1 MTFNDENRFIR
12 WFILVSSVAI
22 VGIFLWNVSIFFI
35 RLKKEERDKME
46 IWVNAYSEIL
56 NSDLNEDIPVE
67 LMVLSKNTSTPM
79 IIYNQKDDLYDSR
92 NIPRKQAG
100 NKEQIEELVTEFS
113 SEYKPIEIAVKGE
126 KFGTLY
132 YGNSSLLNKLKYFPI
147 GILMI
152 VILYLAM
159 LYYFYSTTKSHDQSK
174 LWAGMA
180 KETAHQIGTPLSS
193 LVGWTEILKQEN
205 VDPSYVEEMEKDI
218 YRLQT
223 ITDRFS
229 KIGSLPVLAPTDIVE
244 ETVSSYEYL
253 KARSSKLINF
263 SLKVPKEKILV
274 NLNPQLFSWTVENLV
289 KNAIDALKG
298 KGDIDVEIIDE
309 PKRVNILITD
319 TGKGIAK
326 SKYKKIFKPGF
337 TTKKRGWGLGLSLA
351 KRIIEEYHN
360 GKIKVLKSE
369 VGKGT
374 TFEIKLK
381 KID

>member
-22 VGIFLWNVSIFFI
+22 VGLFLWNVSIFFN

-46 IWVNAYSEIL
+46 IWVNAYAEIL

-79 IIYNQKDDLYDSR
+79 IIYNQKDNLYDSR

-100 NKEQIEELVTEFS
+100 NKEQIEELIAEFS
-113 SEYKPIEIAVKGE
+113 SEYQPIEIAVKGE

-132 YGNSSLLNKLKYFPI
+132 YGNSGLLNKLKYFPI
-147 GILMI
+147 GIVMI

-159 LYYFYSTTKSHDQSK
+159 LYYFYSTSKSHDQSK

-205 VDPSYVEEMEKDI
+205 VDPSYLEEIEKDV

-229 KIGSLPVLAPTDIVE
+229 KIGSLPVLTPTDIVK

-253 KARSSKLINF
+253 KTRSSKLVNF

-298 KGDIDVEIIDE
+298 KGNIDVEIIDE
-309 PKRVNILITD
+309 PKRVKILITD
-319 TGKGIAK
+319 TGKGMTK

-369 VGKGT
+369 INKGT

-381 KID
+381 KLD

>member
-1 MTFNDENRFIR
+1 MIFNDEHRFIR

-22 VGIFLWNVSIFFI
+22 VGLFLWNVSIFFN

-46 IWVNAYSEIL
+46 IWVNAYAEIL
-56 NSDLNEDIPVE
+56 KSDLNEDIPVE
-67 LMVLSKNTSTPM
+67 LLVISKNTSTPM
-79 IIYNQKDDLYDSR
+79 IIYNKKDNLYDTR
-92 NIPRKQAG
+92 NIPRQQAE
-100 NKEQIEELVTEFS
+100 NDEQIKELIAEFS
-113 SEYKPIEIAVKGE
+113 SQYQPIEIVAKGE
-126 KFGTLY
+126 NFGTLY

-147 GILMI
+147 GIVMI

-159 LYYFYSTTKSHDQSK
+159 LYYFYSTSKSHDQSK

-205 VDPSYVEEMEKDI
+205 VDPTYVEEMEKDI
-218 YRLQT
+218 SRLQT

-244 ETVSSYEYL
+244 ETVTSYEYL
-253 KARSSKLINF
+253 KARSSKLVNF

-298 KGDIDVEIIDE
+298 KGNIDVEIIDE
-309 PKRVNILITD
+309 PKRVKILITD

-326 SKYKKIFKPGF
+326 SKFKKIFKPGF

-369 VGKGT
+369 LNKGT

-381 KID
+381 KLD

>member
-1 MTFNDENRFIR
+1 
-12 WFILVSSVAI
+12 
-22 VGIFLWNVSIFFI
+22 
-35 RLKKEERDKME
+35 ME

>member
-12 WFILVSSVAI
+12 WFILVSSIAI
-22 VGIFLWNVSIFFI
+22 VGIFLWNVSIFFN

-193 LVGWTEILKQEN
+193 LVGWTEILKQEH

>member
-1 MTFNDENRFIR
+1 MIFNDENRFVR

-22 VGIFLWNVSIFFI
+22 VGLFLWNVSIFFN

-46 IWVNAYSEIL
+46 IWVNAYAEIL

-79 IIYNQKDDLYDSR
+79 IIYNQKDDLYDTR
-92 NIPRKQAG
+92 NIPRQKAE
-100 NKEQIEELVTEFS
+100 NNRQIEELIIEFS
-113 SEYKPIEIAVKGE
+113 SDYQPIEIAVKGE

-147 GILMI
+147 GIIMI

-159 LYYFYSTTKSHDQSK
+159 LYYFYSTSKSHDQSK

-205 VDPSYVEEMEKDI
+205 VDPTYVEEMEKDI
-218 YRLQT
+218 SRLQT

-229 KIGSLPVLAPTDIVE
+229 KVGSLPVLAPTDIVE

-253 KARSSKLINF
+253 KARSSKLVNF

-298 KGDIDVEIIDE
+298 KGNIDVEIINE
-309 PKRVNILITD
+309 PKRVKILITD
-319 TGKGIAK
+319 TGKGISK
-326 SKYKKIFKPGF
+326 TKYKKIFKPGF

-369 VGKGT
+369 VNKGT